1 MFMYILTILYS
12 SYESELFSTR
22 LRLYFLFKYLQ
33 NIFDGVTVSVKPTP
47 TLSLRENWTDSS
59 SSNMQNISGEI

>member
-1 MFMYILTILYS
+1 MFMYMLTILYS

-47 TLSLRENWTDSS
+47 TLSLRGNWTDSS
-59 SSNMQNISGEI
+59 SSNMQNISREI

>member
-47 TLSLRENWTDSS
+47 TLPLRENWTDSS
-59 SSNMQNISGEI
+59 SSNMQNISGQI

>member
-47 TLSLRENWTDSS
+47 ALSLRENWTDSS